1 MTQAR
6 VRGMRTAV
14 RVLVLGLLLA
24 LCCVIAPCFVR
35 TARAQLLPMREHL
48 RQMDSDRLALSA
60 DLNTFFG
67 YTRGAGYS
75 LVQPTVLAGFRIQE
89 VVLEGAFPF
98 AYYHEN
104 NDPGADHDQVSLGNP
119 WAALLY
125 LPDCDCGLSRLSAG
139 VAAPVARGGSAHERT
154 ASALARGAVGDWD
167 GYLWLADALPLV
179 LGASTRMDFGRVRL
193 VWDADAIIGLP
204 GNGRDGE
211 FGAQM
216 AGQADVMF
224 GWQTTLVGRISGVYY
239 PTLSGDVFQSALT
252 FYLRYARMSD
262 SYALRFVMNLDGP
275 AGFSFPEGMWG
286 LGLSYA
292 RSLF

>member
-1 MTQAR
+1 
-6 VRGMRTAV
+6 VRN
-14 RVLVLGLLLA
+14 LVLGLLVA
-24 LCCVIAPCFVR
+24 LCCVIAPCFGG
-35 TARAQLLPMREHL
+35 TARAQLLPLREHL
-48 RQMDSDRLALSA
+48 RQMDSGRLALSA

-67 YTRGAGYS
+67 HTRGAGYS
-75 LVQPTVLAGFRIQE
+75 LVQPSVLAGVRYRE
-89 VVLEGAFPF
+89 LVVEGAFPF
-98 AYYHEN
+98 AYFHEN
-104 NDPGADHDQVSLGNP
+104 NDPGSDRDQVSLGNP

-125 LPDCDCGLSRLSAG
+125 LPDCDCGLSRLSVG
-139 VAAPVARGGSAHERT
+139 VAAPVASGSDARDRT
-154 ASALARGAVGDWD
+154 ALALARGAVGDWD

-179 LGASTRMDFGRVRL
+179 LGASTRFDLGRVRL
-193 VWDADAIIGLP
+193 IWDADAILGLP

-252 FYLRYARMSD
+252 FYLRYSRLSD
-262 SYALRFVMNLDGP
+262 SYAVRFVMNLDGP
-275 AGFSFPEGMWG
+275 AGFSFPDGIWG

>member
-1 MTQAR
+1 
-6 VRGMRTAV
+6 V

-24 LCCVIAPCFVR
+24 LCCVIAPCFR
-35 TARAQLLPMREHL
+35 GTARAQLLPMREHL
-48 RQMDSDRLALSA
+48 RQMDSGRLALSA
-60 DLNTFFG
+60 DLNSYFG

-75 LVQPTVLAGFRIQE
+75 LVQPSVLAGVRFRE
-89 VVLEGAFPF
+89 VVIEGAFPF

-104 NDPGADHDQVSLGNP
+104 NDPGSDHDQVSLGNP

-139 VAAPVARGGSAHERT
+139 VAAPVASGADAHERM
-154 ASALARGAVGDWD
+154 ALALARGAVGDWD

-179 LGASTRMDFGRVRL
+179 LGASTRLDLGRVRL
-193 VWDADAIIGLP
+193 IWDADTIVGLP
-204 GNGRDGE
+204 GNGRDAE

-239 PTLSGDVFQSALT
+239 PTFSGDVFQSALT
-252 FYLRYARMSD
+252 FYLRYSRMSD
-262 SYALRFVMNLDGP
+262 SYAVRFVMNLDGP
-275 AGFSFPEGMWG
+275 AGFAFPDGIWG